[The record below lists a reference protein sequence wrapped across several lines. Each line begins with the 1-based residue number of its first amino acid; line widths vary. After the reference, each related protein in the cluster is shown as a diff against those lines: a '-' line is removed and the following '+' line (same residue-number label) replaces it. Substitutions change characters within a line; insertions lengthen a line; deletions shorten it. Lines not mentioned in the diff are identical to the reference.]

1 MPVETRRVCFIVP
14 GQVLGAIMVR
24 ALVVACAVAAAGPAS
39 AQESGALREI
49 VSDYTA
55 FSRTLDPV
63 RAAQRGDE
71 AASRIWPDN
80 SPRAAQAREEALD
93 ALIARLTALEAQ
105 EMSFAD
111 SIERDALAR
120 RVTIMREVMEF
131 DEERMPIIS
140 GEGFFMQPDY
150 AATTTVIRNERDAE
164 NWIARLEAIPGYFAT
179 ETANMRRGMRT
190 GFVQPRLVAENAL
203 RSVRAQAALPDAESP
218 LLAPFASMP
227 ETIPEATRTSLARRG
242 AEVYARRVKPA
253 LQAFERFMAEEY
265 VPRARTELGA
275 RALPDGEQYYRLA
288 VRRHTTTDMT
298 PEEVHALGQR
308 EVARVRAE
316 MDAVMAET
324 GFQGTFPEFLAFLR
338 SDPQFFASDADEL
351 MRITSEIA
359 NRANGASPRMIG
371 TLPRNAYAVTF
382 IPSALEGGSSG
393 YWPGNPLQGAP
404 GQVLLRRTGAEQRT
418 LYDLPAW
425 VFHEGVPGH
434 HTQIARAEEL
444 SDIPEYRR
452 ADDVTA
458 YVEGWALYAE
468 RLSEEFDLYQTPYE
482 RFGRLSMEMW
492 RACRLII
499 DTGVHWMGWSR
510 EEALRCLREN
520 SALSE
525 QQIQHEIDRYIGWPG
540 QALAYKIGEIEIRD
554 MRADATEALGA
565 CFDLRR
571 FHDALLGAGPM
582 PMAVL
587 RRRIEAWV
595 TVEREAGCAG

>member
-1 MPVETRRVCFIVP
+1 MRIL
-14 GQVLGAIMVR
+14 LG
-24 ALVVACAVAAAGPAS
+24 AVAACMLMAAPAA
-39 AQESGALREI
+39 AQESEALRGVI
-49 VSDYTA
+49 ADYTVFA
-55 FSRTLDPV
+55 RGLDPV

-71 AASRIWPDN
+71 AAARIWPDN
-80 SPRAAQAREEALD
+80 RPETVAQRIAALD
-93 ALIARLTALEAQ
+93 GFIARLAALEGTGLGVRD
-105 EMSFAD
+105 E
-111 SIERDALAR
+111 IEREALAR
-120 RVTIMREVMEF
+120 RVASMREALSF

-140 GEGFFMQPDY
+140 GEGFFMEPDY
-150 AATTTVIRNERDAE
+150 AATVTVIRNARDAE
-164 NWIARLEAIPGYFAT
+164 NWIARLEAIPAYFAV
-179 ETANMRRGMRT
+179 ETANMRRGMES

-203 RSVRAQAALPDAESP
+203 RSVQAQAALPDLESP
-218 LLAPFASMP
+218 LLAPFAAMP
-227 ETIPEATRTSLARRG
+227 DTIPAAERARLAARG
-242 AEVYARRVKPA
+242 AEAYARHVKPA
-253 LQAFERFMAEEY
+253 LQEFARFMAEEY
-265 VPRARTELGA
+265 VPQARSDLGA
-275 RALPDGEQYYRLA
+275 RTLPDGERYYRFA

-316 MDAVMAET
+316 MDAVIAET
-324 GFQGTFPEFLAFLR
+324 GFEGTFAEFLAFLR
-338 SDPQFFASDADEL
+338 SDPQFFAADAEDL
-351 MRITSEIA
+351 MRITSEMA
-359 NRANGASPRMIG
+359 NRANAAMPRMVG

-393 YWPGNPLQGAP
+393 YWPGNPRQGTP

-425 VFHEGVPGH
+425 VFHEGAPGH

-452 ADDVTA
+452 GDNVTA

-468 RLSEEFDLYQTPYE
+468 RLSQEFDLYRTPYE

-554 MRADATEALGA
+554 MRADAEEVLGV

-571 FHDALLGAGPM
+571 FHDALLSAGPM
-582 PMAVL
+582 PIAVA
-587 RRRIEAWV
+587 RRHVEAWV
-595 TVEREAGCAG
+595 AAERQAGCAG